1 MQKSRESVVA
11 FNAPWFGINPVLL
24 VAARLRI
31 KCFDRFG
38 QVIVTSDVPRASS
51 RLAVSYWKVIM
62 SVRLRV
68 VALGFKGAFAK
79 FALPEFKTL

>member
-1 MQKSRESVVA
+1 VTASIRVIDA
-11 FNAPWFGINPVLL
+11 FRRSGPNALRVL
-24 VAARLRI
+24 
-31 KCFDRFG
+31 G
-38 QVIVTSDVPRASS
+38 ASG
-51 RLAVSYWKVIM
+51 AYWKVIM

>member
-1 MQKSRESVVA
+1 MAVVA
-11 FNAPWFGINPVLL
+11 AGSRNTRYR
-24 VAARLRI
+24 AARYGLTRPV
-31 KCFDRFG
+31 FHRLD
-38 QVIVTSDVPRASS
+38 RASL
-51 RLAVSYWKVIM
+51 LAPSQSQAQGPGSYWKVIM